1 MPPDIMTH
9 KHSQLSIWIDKAE
22 MAKLNVPPLPTTW
35 LAVRGPHQWRL
46 PAVAASKIP
55 TATTVPQEA
64 VAVGKVIA
72 ELLLVVPLVPA
83 DGLVVVPAPPVEA
96 QLVTLGAKATR
107 A

>member
-1 MPPDIMTH
+1 MANEKVPPD
-9 KHSQLSIWIDKAE
+9 
-22 MAKLNVPPLPTTW
+22 PTTW

-46 PAVAASKIP
+46 PAVAASKMP
-55 TATTVPQEA
+55 TATTVPQLA

-96 QLVTLGAKATR
+96 QFVVEGANATLA
-107 A
+107 